1 MWNPFIDVRPDNEES
16 EEAPVEEDSC
26 EGPVSLDCQIWTF
39 PRVRLWHLIVKY
51 GWVFIVNVE
60 FQFKEEHPEYHD
72 NIQDMDILDMNILDD
87 TENGIP
93 AEDEDDLQNYNSDV
107 EALLNE
113 DGGDFEP
120 QDESGDPEARKQTVY
135 LSANAPF

>member
-1 MWNPFIDVRPDNEES
+1 M
-16 EEAPVEEDSC
+16 
-26 EGPVSLDCQIWTF
+26 
-39 PRVRLWHLIVKY
+39 
-51 GWVFIVNVE
+51 FIVNVE

-120 QDESGDPEARKQTVY
+120 QDESGDPEARKQAI
-135 LSANAPF
+135 LSPNATF